1 MTQLTEN
8 LFAVEVPDKV
18 ENLNLY
24 RINNY
29 AIMLEWDDVERPL
42 NPHTC
47 VRVDEHHGDL
57 KEYTWP
63 KILCTTKEATEEQA
77 KGIAEW
83 FQIKNEIGWKNYCD
97 PEPFRYPF
105 KDYKYSIRS
114 LLTSNG
120 LDERKNYLLLK
131 KEK

>member
-8 LFAVEVPDKV
+8 VFAVELPDNV

-47 VRVDEHHGDL
+47 VKVDEHHGDL

-63 KILCTTKEATEEQA
+63 KILCTTKEASEEQA
-77 KGIAEW
+77 KGIVPM
-83 FQIKNEIGWKNYCD
+83 IVVRNCD
-97 PEPFRYPF
+97 EVYQ
-105 KDYKYSIRS
+105 DYITPDDHYYYEALPSLRS
-114 LLTSNG
+114 LLTSKG
-120 LDERKNYLLLK
+120 LDGNKNYVLLK
-131 KEK
+131 KIK